1 MRVVVQ
7 RVDGARVVV
16 AGETVAS
23 IEGPG
28 LCVLVGVTHGDTTGT
43 AQRLAEKVH
52 DMRLFDAQ
60 ALRDR
65 LPDVDL
71 PAGQGSREVSAADAG
86 LPVLVV
92 SQFTLYA
99 QTRKGRRPT
108 WEQAAPGAVAE
119 PLVAAFADRLRERG
133 ATVAEGR
140 FGAMMRVE
148 LVNDGPV
155 TVIVEM

>member
-1 MRVVVQ
+1 MKAVVQ

-16 AGETVAS
+16 NGEVVGS

-28 LCVLVGVTHGDTTGT
+28 LCVLVGATHEDTAEL
-43 AQRLAEKVH
+43 AQKLADKVYDMRIFDADALGERLA
-52 DMRLFDAQ
+52 DMGMT
-60 ALRDR
+60 
-65 LPDVDL
+65 P
-71 PAGQGSREVSAADAG
+71 GQGSREVSASDAG

-108 WEQAAPGAVAE
+108 WEQAAPRPVAE
-119 PLVAAFADRLRERG
+119 PLVSAFAERLRERG

-148 LVNDGPV
+148 LTNDGPV
-155 TVIVEM
+155 TVIVEL

>member
-16 AGETVAS
+16 DGEVVGS

-28 LCVLVGVTHGDTTGT
+28 LCVLVGATHTDTAEV
-43 AQRLAEKVH
+43 AQKLADKVY
-52 DMRLFDAQ
+52 DMRLFDADTL
-60 ALRDR
+60 AGRGI
-65 LPDVDL
+65 DL
-71 PAGQGSREVSAADAG
+71 PLGEGVREVSASDAG

-108 WEQAAPGAVAE
+108 WEQAAPRPVAE
-119 PLVAAFADRLRERG
+119 PLVSAFAERLRERG

-148 LVNDGPV
+148 LANDGPV
-155 TVIVEM
+155 TVIVEL

>member
-1 MRVVVQ
+1 MRAVVQ

-16 AGETVAS
+16 EGDVVGS

-28 LCVLVGVTHGDTTGT
+28 LCVLVGATHDDTPAI
-43 AQRLAEKVH
+43 AQKLADKVY
-52 DMRLFDAQ
+52 DMRIFDAD
-60 ALRDR
+60 ALRQR
-65 LPDVDL
+65 LPDL
-71 PAGQGSREVSAADAG
+71 GPPPEQGSRELSASDAG

-108 WEQAAPGAVAE
+108 WEQAAPRPVAE
-119 PLVAAFADRLRERG
+119 PLVSTFADRLRERG

-148 LVNDGPV
+148 LTNDGPV

>member
-1 MRVVVQ
+1 VRAVVQ
-7 RVDGARVVV
+7 RVDGATVVV
-16 AGETVAS
+16 DGEVVGS

-28 LCVLVGVTHGDTTGT
+28 LCVLVGVTHEDTTE
-43 AQRLAEKVH
+43 LAHKLADKVY
-52 DMRLFDAQ
+52 DMRLFDAA
-60 ALRDR
+60 ALGER
-65 LPDVDL
+65 LNDL
-71 PAGQGSREVSAADAG
+71 GVPPVQNREVSASDAG

-108 WEQAAPGAVAE
+108 WEQAAPRPVAE
-119 PLVAAFADRLRERG
+119 PLVSAFAGRLRERG

-148 LVNDGPV
+148 LTNDGPV
-155 TVIVEM
+155 TVIVEL